1 VKRQTAK
8 EKELKDNVAAQDWS
22 AVDAATRFVA
32 LHEINTAVMRWR
44 ERNGLEP
51 IDDPLP
57 GERES
62 AYRLVKR
69 ILNLP

>member
-1 VKRQTAK
+1 
-8 EKELKDNVAAQDWS
+8 
-22 AVDAATRFVA
+22 
-32 LHEINTAVMRWR
+32 MRRR

-62 AYRLVKR
+62 AYRLAKR